1 MIQRHSSISP
11 DVAPAKEEAPASDY
25 AMQRVAPRTAG
36 SLVPGIEAVR
46 LLPLGVEGSVVDIST
61 RGALILC
68 CKKLSAGMAARIVF
82 LGTHPP
88 KPVSGKVVRSLV
100 SKIGQ
105 TGELWYHVGIAFNEP
120 IEFESPTS
128 ADRQI
133 DESNSQPEQPP
144 APPKFVNRW

>member
-1 MIQRHSSISP
+1 MIQRHSSTSP
-11 DVAPAKEEAPASDY
+11 ELMPASEEAPNSDY

-36 SLVPGIEAVR
+36 SLVPGIDAVR

-82 LGTHPP
+82 LGTRPP

-105 TGELWYHVGIAFNEP
+105 AGELWYHVGIAFNEP
-120 IEFESPTS
+120 IEFESPAS
-128 ADRQI
+128 ADRQT
-133 DESNSQPEQPP
+133 DVAREQPEQ
-144 APPKFVNRW
+144 AQAAPKFVNRW